1 MFTFSVA
8 FTLQCPMSSGACG
21 ISSGDVGLEH
31 AAPAQLLFYPCLQVP
46 DDAEVSFV
54 KLSVPWNTQCFALLP
69 QSELR
74 PSPVSVCLI
83 FSFRGSLSLSFRG
96 SLCLCLSLSLSHCL
110 CLLPWYNHNGWL
122 GVKHQVTY
130 SLFLSLSLSVSVSLC
145 LSVSISLC
153 VSHSDTTVM
162 VDWV

>member
-8 FTLQCPMSSGACG
+8 FTLQCPMSPGACG
-21 ISSGDVGLEH
+21 ISSGDAGLEH
-31 AAPAQLLFYPCLQVP
+31 AAPAQLLFYPCLQMP

-74 PSPVSVCLI
+74 PSPSLSVW
-83 FSFRGSLSLSFRG
+83 FSLSVGLSLSLSFRV
-96 SLCLCLSLSLSHCL
+96 SLYLCLFLSLSHCR
-110 CLLPWYNHNGWL
+110 CLSPWYNHNGWM

-130 SLFLSLSLSVSVSLC
+130 SLFHSLSLSLSLFVSQSP
-145 LSVSISLC
+145 SLC
-153 VSHSDTTVM
+153 VSLALI
-162 VDWV
+162 